1 MSDTGEHLGPELLA
15 PELLARMASFQSCR
29 ASGINFLIIR
39 FSWAIKIA
47 GGCYFCK
54 DIFKLFDLHDTG
66 GWNVFSIFTMIIW
79 EVLEGC
85 TLIRQRRIRKNQ
97 VSNLDPMPR
106 YL

>member
-1 MSDTGEHLGPELLA
+1 MSDTGEHLGSD
-15 PELLARMASFQSCR
+15 MASFQSCR

-47 GGCYFCK
+47 GGCYLCK